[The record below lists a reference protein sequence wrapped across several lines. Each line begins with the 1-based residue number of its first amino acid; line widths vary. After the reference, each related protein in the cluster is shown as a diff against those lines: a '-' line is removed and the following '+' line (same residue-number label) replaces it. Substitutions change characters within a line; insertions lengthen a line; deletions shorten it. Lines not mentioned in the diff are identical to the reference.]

1 MKSFYVQVYF
11 PLPTHTCLALIS
23 SFDLALLH
31 LTPFLHYQ
39 QVSQAGVD
47 MCIVGFIGLDVP
59 APLGPLWI
67 LGDIFIG
74 KYYTEFD
81 QENVRLGFATARQN
95 VTEKMNVSDMY
106 ILQPAKEIRVD
117 VN

>member
-1 MKSFYVQVYF
+1 
-11 PLPTHTCLALIS
+11 
-23 SFDLALLH
+23 
-31 LTPFLHYQ
+31 
-39 QVSQAGVD
+39 

-106 ILQPAKEIRVD
+106 RLQPAKEIRVD